1 MKVIAAKNFVLN
13 GTPFIV
19 NNEIE
24 IKDKKILM
32 QLNDKGF
39 IRPLTKEQIESLEE
53 RKTYENRKFRKEEE
67 EIIDDRR
74 YYKN

>member
-13 GTPFIV
+13 GTPFTA
-19 NNEIE
+19 NSEIE

-67 EIIDDRR
+67 EIINDRR